1 LSKVAEDLN
10 VVQMR
15 NPISSE
21 SVVAR
26 LTRIIELLE
35 QMLGMNVYLDSGA
48 LVGELAPAIDAR
60 MGRMY
65 RRTSRGI

>member
-1 LSKVAEDLN
+1 MLEIIFDTLKDTLKLLPFLWGAFL
-10 VVQMR
+10 
-15 NPISSE
+15 
-21 SVVAR
+21 
-26 LTRIIELLE
+26 IIELLE
-35 QMLGMNVYLDSGA
+35 QMLGMKVYLDSGA